1 MVIVTTIMG
10 LHVVM
15 IVVHGSFADYVAEFV
30 CINVTMMMIVMDDVG
45 VAVAID
51 PRDSILFVL
60 MPPRSR
66 TSEDER
72 SNC

>member
-1 MVIVTTIMG
+1 MVIVTTITG

-15 IVVHGSFADYVAEFV
+15 IVVHGSFTGYVAEFV
-30 CINVTMMMIVMDDVG
+30 YIDMAMVMIVMDNVG

-51 PRDSILFVL
+51 PRDSILVVL

-72 SNC
+72 SDC